1 MHRSL
6 GAIGGIS
13 PLFSDRV
20 EFRPHDERIPGG
32 EIGAGLLARIG
43 FGMQRRFVL
52 GPVLSAD

>member
-1 MHRSL
+1 
-6 GAIGGIS
+6 
-13 PLFSDRV
+13 V